1 MELRFLLLF
10 LKKKQRDLLFHLRFS
25 YPLSKLIFFEDIF
38 TSVNTLDELESEY
51 NFSDEELEYALSRA
65 KGIIFGFAMEYR
77 ARRILEEMKFTNIR
91 SVDMPTHDIEADKEG
106 QTFYIEVKATKRSPT
121 KEYSAYKIAM
131 IATLDGPHLTLLM
144 KPEPILLVTEKI
156 LSEPKRILLRFFK
169 LIYEGKTEDILT
181 FIEDTHNREII
192 SSYGKVIKNVTSR
205 MKGVDDLD
213 FIKLVT

>member
-1 MELRFLLLF
+1 M
-10 LKKKQRDLLFHLRFS
+10 
-25 YPLSKLIFFEDIF
+25 
-38 TSVNTLDELESEY
+38 NTLDELKSEY

-77 ARRILEEMKFTNIR
+77 ARRILEDMKFTNIR

-144 KPEPILLVTEKI
+144 KPEPSLLVTEEI
-156 LSEPKRILLRFFK
+156 LSEPKRILLRFFR

-181 FIEDTHNREII
+181 FIEDTHNREVI

-205 MKGVDDLD
+205 MKGVDELD